1 MKAQK
6 EQSMRMLQ
14 GPLLPAIISYTVPI
28 ILTSILQLL
37 FNAADLVIVGRWC
50 GSVAVAAVGSTG
62 AITNLIVNLFIGLS
76 VGSGVTMA
84 HALGGRDSGGAHRT
98 VHTTLPVALI
108 SGVFLTAVGVALSE
122 PLLRLMGN
130 PEDVL
135 PLSAKYMRIY
145 FCGITFTMVY
155 NFCASI
161 LRAAGDT
168 RSPLIFLTLAG
179 VINVVMNILF
189 VTQLGMDVDGVAWA
203 TVISQGV
210 AAVLVVIA
218 MIRRNDDSHL
228 DLRKMRIYK
237 YELQKIVRIGL
248 PAGFQGSMFSISNV
262 LIQSS
267 VNSFG
272 SVVMS
277 GNAAAGNIESFVW
290 ASMNAFHQTS
300 VNFTGQNMGARRYD
314 RIRMILWTCLGSV
327 TVVGL
332 IMGGF
337 AYGFGPKL
345 LAIYI
350 TDSPEAVS
358 YGMLRLAYMCIP
370 YCLCGMMDVSSGS
383 LRGLGSSF
391 IPMVISVLGICG
403 IRIAWIYT
411 IFQIPRFHTI
421 DVLFASYPIS
431 WAVTYAAQLF
441 AFLIIFNKFRK
452 EHGIPIT
459 KKEK

>member
-6 EQSMRMLQ
+6 EQSRRMLE
-14 GPLLPAIISYTVPI
+14 GPLLPNVLLYTFPI

-50 GSVAVAAVGSTG
+50 GSVSVAAVGATG

-84 HALGGRDSGGAHRT
+84 HALGGRDSEGAHRT

-108 SGVFLTAVGVALSE
+108 SGAVLTVVGVLLSE

-135 PLSAKYMRIY
+135 PYSAKYMRIY
-145 FCGITFTMVY
+145 FCGITFTMIY

-179 VINVVMNILF
+179 VINVGMNILF
-189 VTQLGMDVDGVAWA
+189 VTQMGMDVDGVAWA

-218 MIRRNDDSHL
+218 MIRRTDDSHL

-237 YELQKIVRIGL
+237 HELVKIIRIGL

-277 GNAAAGNIESFVW
+277 GNAAAGNIESFIW
-290 ASMNAFHQTS
+290 ATMNAFHQTS

-332 IMGGF
+332 IMGGA
-337 AYGFGPKL
+337 AYAMGPKL
-345 LAIYI
+345 LSIYI
-350 TDSPEAVS
+350 TDSPES
-358 YGMLRLAYMCIP
+358 IHYGMLRLTYMCIP
-370 YCLCGMMDVSSGS
+370 YCLCGMMDVSAGS
-383 LRGLGSSF
+383 LRGMGSSF
-391 IPMVISVLGICG
+391 TPMVISVLGICG

-411 IFQIPRFHTI
+411 IFQIPRFHSI
-421 DVLFASYPIS
+421 DMLFASYPIS
-431 WAVTYAAQLF
+431 WGVTYAAQLA
-441 AFLIIFNKFRK
+441 AFLIIFDKFRK
-452 EHGIPIT
+452 EHGIPIRKT
-459 KKEK
+459 KE

>member
-6 EQSMRMLQ
+6 EQSRRMLE
-14 GPLLPAIISYTVPI
+14 GPLLPAVLSYTFPI

-50 GSVAVAAVGSTG
+50 GSVAVAAVGATG

-84 HALGGRDSGGAHRT
+84 HALGGRDHDAAHRT

-218 MIRRNDDSHL
+218 MIRRTDDSHL

>member
-6 EQSMRMLQ
+6 EQSMRMIQ

-108 SGVFLTAVGVALSE
+108 SGVILTVVGVLLSE

-135 PLSAKYMRIY
+135 PFAAKYMRIY

-179 VINVVMNILF
+179 VINVGMNVLF
-189 VTQLGMDVDGVAWA
+189 VTQLGMDVDGVALA

-210 AAVLVVIA
+210 AALLVVIA
-218 MIRRNDDSHL
+218 MIRRKDDSHL
-228 DLRKMRIYK
+228 DLRKLRIYK
-237 YELQKIVRIGL
+237 YELLKIVRIGL
-248 PAGFQGSMFSISNV
+248 PAGLQSSMFSISNV
-262 LIQSS
+262 MIQSS

-277 GNAAAGNIESFVW
+277 GNAASGNIEGFVW
-290 ASMNAFHQTS
+290 AVMNAFHQTA

-314 RIRMILWTCLGSV
+314 RIRMILWCCLGSV

-332 IMGGF
+332 ALGAL
-337 AYGFGPKL
+337 AYGFGPRL
-345 LAIYI
+345 LSIYI
-350 TDSPEAVS
+350 TDSPEAIE
-358 YGMLRLAYMCIP
+358 YGMLRMAYMCLP
-370 YCLCGMMDVSSGS
+370 YFLCGLMDVSSGS

-391 IPMVISVLGICG
+391 VPMVISVLGICG

-431 WAVTYAAQLF
+431 WVITYAAQLF
-441 AFLIIFNKFRK
+441 AFLTIFNKFRR
-452 EHGIPIT
+452 EHGILPQ
-459 KKEK
+459 KAK

>member
-50 GSVAVAAVGSTG
+50 GSVAVAAVGATG
-62 AITNLIVNLFIGLS
+62 AITNLIVNLFVGLS
-76 VGSGVTMA
+76 IGSGVTMA

-108 SGVFLTAVGVALSE
+108 SGVILTVVGVLLSE

-130 PEDVL
+130 PGDVL
-135 PLSAKYMRIY
+135 PFAAKYMRIY

-155 NFCASI
+155 NFCASL

-189 VTQLGMDVDGVAWA
+189 VTRLGMDVDGVALA

-218 MIRRNDDSHL
+218 MIRRKDDSHL
-228 DLRKMRIYK
+228 DLGKLRIYK
-237 YELQKIVRIGL
+237 YELLKIVRIGL
-248 PAGFQGSMFSISNV
+248 PAGFQSSMFSISNV

-277 GNAAAGNIESFVW
+277 GNAAAGNIEGFIW
-290 ASMNAFHQTS
+290 AAMNAFHQTA

-314 RIRMILWTCLGSV
+314 RIRMILWCCLGST

-332 IMGGF
+332 VLGGL
-337 AYGFGPKL
+337 AYIFGPQL
-345 LAIYI
+345 LSIYI
-350 TDSPEAVS
+350 TDSAEAID
-358 YGMLRLAYMCIP
+358 YGMLRMAYMCIP

-391 IPMVISVLGICG
+391 TPMLISVLGICG

-411 IFQIPRFHTI
+411 VFQIPRFHTI
-421 DVLFASYPIS
+421 DALFASYPIS
-431 WAVTYAAQLF
+431 WAITYAAQLF
-441 AFLIIFNKFRK
+441 AFLTIFNKFRR
-452 EHGIPIT
+452 EHGLLPQ
-459 KKEK
+459 KAQ

>member
-108 SGVFLTAVGVALSE
+108 SGVILTVVGILLSE

-179 VINVVMNILF
+179 VINVGMNILF
-189 VTQLGMDVDGVAWA
+189 VTQMGMDVDGVALA

-210 AAVLVVIA
+210 AALLVVIA
-218 MIRRNDDSHL
+218 MIRRKDDSHL
-228 DLRKMRIYK
+228 DLRKLRIYK
-237 YELQKIVRIGL
+237 YELLKIVRIGL
-248 PAGFQGSMFSISNV
+248 PAGLQSSMFSISNV
-262 LIQSS
+262 MIQSS

-277 GNAAAGNIESFVW
+277 GNAASGNIEGFIW
-290 ASMNAFHQTS
+290 AAMNAFHQTA

-314 RIRMILWTCLGSV
+314 RIRMILWCCLGSV

-332 IMGGF
+332 ALGAL
-337 AYGFGPKL
+337 AYGFGPQL
-345 LAIYI
+345 LSIYI
-350 TDSPEAVS
+350 TDSPEAIE
-358 YGMLRLAYMCIP
+358 YGMLRMAYMCLP
-370 YCLCGMMDVSSGS
+370 YFLCGLMDVSSGS

-391 IPMVISVLGICG
+391 TPMVISVLGICG

-411 IFQIPRFHTI
+411 VFQIPRFHTI

-431 WAVTYAAQLF
+431 WAITYAAQLF
-441 AFLIIFNKFRK
+441 AFLTIFNKFRR
-452 EHGIPIT
+452 EHGILPQ
-459 KKEK
+459 KAK

>member
-108 SGVFLTAVGVALSE
+108 SGVILTVVGVLLSE

-135 PLSAKYMRIY
+135 PFAAKYMRIY

-179 VINVVMNILF
+179 VINVGMNILF
-189 VTQLGMDVDGVAWA
+189 VTQLGMDVDGVALA

-210 AAVLVVIA
+210 AALLVVIA
-218 MIRRNDDSHL
+218 MIRRKDDSHL
-228 DLRKMRIYK
+228 DLRKLRIYK
-237 YELQKIVRIGL
+237 YELLKIVRIGL
-248 PAGFQGSMFSISNV
+248 PAGLQSSMFSISNV
-262 LIQSS
+262 MIQSS

-277 GNAAAGNIESFVW
+277 GNAASGNIEGFVW
-290 ASMNAFHQTS
+290 AVMNAFHQTA

-314 RIRMILWTCLGSV
+314 RIRMILWCCLGSV

-332 IMGGF
+332 AMGAL
-337 AYGFGPKL
+337 AYGFGPRL
-345 LAIYI
+345 LSIYI
-350 TDSPEAVS
+350 TDSPEAIE
-358 YGMLRLAYMCIP
+358 YGMLRMAYMCLP
-370 YCLCGMMDVSSGS
+370 YFLCGLMDVSSGS

-391 IPMVISVLGICG
+391 VPMVISVLGICG

-411 IFQIPRFHTI
+411 VFQIPRFHTI

-431 WAVTYAAQLF
+431 WVITYAAQLS
-441 AFLIIFNKFRK
+441 AFLIIFNKFRR
-452 EHGIPIT
+452 EHGILPQ
-459 KKEK
+459 KAK

>member
-6 EQSMRMLQ
+6 EQSRRMLE
-14 GPLLPAIISYTVPI
+14 GPLLPNVLLYTFPI

-50 GSVAVAAVGSTG
+50 GSVSVAAVGATG

-84 HALGGRDSGGAHRT
+84 HALGGRDSEGAHRT

-108 SGVFLTAVGVALSE
+108 SGAVLTVVGVLLSE

-135 PLSAKYMRIY
+135 PYSAKYMRIY
-145 FCGITFTMVY
+145 FCGITFTMIY

-179 VINVVMNILF
+179 VINVGMNILF
-189 VTQLGMDVDGVAWA
+189 VTQMGMDVDGVAWA

-218 MIRRNDDSHL
+218 MIRRTDDSHL

-237 YELQKIVRIGL
+237 HELVKIIRIGL

-277 GNAAAGNIESFVW
+277 GNAAAGNIESFIW
-290 ASMNAFHQTS
+290 ATMNAFHQTS

-332 IMGGF
+332 IMGGA
-337 AYGFGPKL
+337 AYAMGPKL
-345 LAIYI
+345 LSIYI
-350 TDSPEAVS
+350 TDSPES
-358 YGMLRLAYMCIP
+358 IHYGMLRLTYMCIP
-370 YCLCGMMDVSSGS
+370 YCLCGMMDVSAGS
-383 LRGLGSSF
+383 LRGMGSSF
-391 IPMVISVLGICG
+391 TPMVISVLGICG

-431 WAVTYAAQLF
+431 WAITYAAQLV
-441 AFLIIFNKFRK
+441 AFLIIFDKFRK
-452 EHGIPIT
+452 EHGIPIR
-459 KKEK
+459 KK

>member
-6 EQSMRMLQ
+6 EQSMRMIQ

-108 SGVFLTAVGVALSE
+108 SGVILTVVGVLLSE

-135 PLSAKYMRIY
+135 PFAAKYMRIY

-179 VINVVMNILF
+179 VINVGMNILF
-189 VTQLGMDVDGVAWA
+189 VTQMGMDVDGVALA

-210 AAVLVVIA
+210 AALLVVIA
-218 MIRRNDDSHL
+218 MIRRKDDSHL
-228 DLRKMRIYK
+228 DLGKLRIYK
-237 YELQKIVRIGL
+237 YELLKIVRIGL
-248 PAGFQGSMFSISNV
+248 PAGLQSSMFSISNV
-262 LIQSS
+262 MIQSS

-277 GNAAAGNIESFVW
+277 GNAASGNIEGFVW
-290 ASMNAFHQTS
+290 AVMNAFHQTA

-314 RIRMILWTCLGSV
+314 RIRMILWCCLGST

-332 IMGGF
+332 VLGGL
-337 AYGFGPKL
+337 AYIFGPQL
-345 LAIYI
+345 LSIYI
-350 TDSPEAVS
+350 TDSAEAIE
-358 YGMLRLAYMCIP
+358 YGMLRMAYMCLP
-370 YCLCGMMDVSSGS
+370 YFLCGLMDVSSGS

-391 IPMVISVLGICG
+391 VPMVISVLGICG

-431 WAVTYAAQLF
+431 WVITYAAQLF
-441 AFLIIFNKFRK
+441 AFLTIFNKFRR
-452 EHGIPIT
+452 EHGILPQ
-459 KKEK
+459 KAK

>member
-108 SGVFLTAVGVALSE
+108 SGVILTVVGVLLSE

-135 PLSAKYMRIY
+135 PFAAKYMRIY

-179 VINVVMNILF
+179 VINVGMNILF
-189 VTQLGMDVDGVAWA
+189 VTQLGMDVDGVALA

-210 AAVLVVIA
+210 AALLVVIA
-218 MIRRNDDSHL
+218 MIRRKDDSHL
-228 DLRKMRIYK
+228 DLGKLRIYK
-237 YELQKIVRIGL
+237 YELLKIVRIGL
-248 PAGFQGSMFSISNV
+248 PAGLQSSMFSISNV
-262 LIQSS
+262 MIQSS

-277 GNAAAGNIESFVW
+277 GNAASGNIEGFIW
-290 ASMNAFHQTS
+290 AAMNAFHQTA

-314 RIRMILWTCLGSV
+314 RIRMILWCCLGSV

-332 IMGGF
+332 ALGAL
-337 AYGFGPKL
+337 AYGFGPQL
-345 LAIYI
+345 LSIYI
-350 TDSPEAVS
+350 TDSPEAIE
-358 YGMLRLAYMCIP
+358 YGMLRMAYMCLP
-370 YCLCGMMDVSSGS
+370 YFLCGLMDVSSGS

-391 IPMVISVLGICG
+391 TPMVISVLGICG

-411 IFQIPRFHTI
+411 VFQIPRFHTI

-431 WAVTYAAQLF
+431 WVITYAAQLF
-441 AFLIIFNKFRK
+441 AFLTIFNKFRR
-452 EHGIPIT
+452 EHGILPQ
-459 KKEK
+459 KAK

>member
-62 AITNLIVNLFIGLS
+62 AITNLIVNLFVGLS

-98 VHTTLPVALI
+98 VHTTFPVALI
-108 SGVFLTAVGVALSE
+108 SGVILTVVGVLLSE

-135 PLSAKYMRIY
+135 PFAAKYMRIY

-179 VINVVMNILF
+179 VINVGMNVLF
-189 VTQLGMDVDGVAWA
+189 VTQMGMDVDGVALA

-210 AAVLVVIA
+210 AALLVVIA
-218 MIRRNDDSHL
+218 MIRRKDDSHL
-228 DLRKMRIYK
+228 DLGKLRIYK
-237 YELQKIVRIGL
+237 YELLKIVRIGL
-248 PAGFQGSMFSISNV
+248 PAGLQSSMFSISNV
-262 LIQSS
+262 MIQSS

-277 GNAAAGNIESFVW
+277 GNAASGNIEGFIW
-290 ASMNAFHQTS
+290 AAMNAFHQTA

-314 RIRMILWTCLGSV
+314 RIRMILWCCLGSV

-332 IMGGF
+332 ALGAL
-337 AYGFGPKL
+337 AYGFGPRL
-345 LAIYI
+345 LSIYI
-350 TDSPEAVS
+350 TDSPEAIE
-358 YGMLRLAYMCIP
+358 YGLLRMAYMCIP

-391 IPMVISVLGICG
+391 TPMVISVLGICG

-421 DVLFASYPIS
+421 DALFASYPIS
-431 WAVTYAAQLF
+431 WAITYAAQLF
-441 AFLIIFNKFRK
+441 AFLTIFNKFRR
-452 EHGIPIT
+452 EHGILPQ
-459 KKEK
+459 KAK

>member
-6 EQSMRMLQ
+6 EQSMRMIQ

-108 SGVFLTAVGVALSE
+108 SGVILTVVGVLLSE

-135 PLSAKYMRIY
+135 PFAAKYMRIY

-179 VINVVMNILF
+179 VINVGMNVLF
-189 VTQLGMDVDGVAWA
+189 VTQLGTDVDGVALA

-210 AAVLVVIA
+210 AALLVVIA
-218 MIRRNDDSHL
+218 MIRRKDDSHL
-228 DLRKMRIYK
+228 DLGKMRIYK
-237 YELQKIVRIGL
+237 YELLKIVRIGL
-248 PAGFQGSMFSISNV
+248 PAGLQSSMFSISNV
-262 LIQSS
+262 MIQSS

-277 GNAAAGNIESFVW
+277 GNAASGNIEGFIW
-290 ASMNAFHQTS
+290 AAMNAFHQTA

-314 RIRMILWTCLGSV
+314 RIRMILWCCLGSV

-332 IMGGF
+332 ALGAL
-337 AYGFGPKL
+337 AYGFGPRL
-345 LAIYI
+345 LSIYI
-350 TDSPEAVS
+350 TDSPEAIE
-358 YGMLRLAYMCIP
+358 YGMLRMAYMCLP
-370 YCLCGMMDVSSGS
+370 YFLCGFMEIFSGA
-383 LRGLGSSF
+383 LPRR
-391 IPMVISVLGICG
+391 
-403 IRIAWIYT
+403 IR
-411 IFQIPRFHTI
+411 
-421 DVLFASYPIS
+421 
-431 WAVTYAAQLF
+431 
-441 AFLIIFNKFRK
+441 
-452 EHGIPIT
+452 
-459 KKEK
+459 

>member
-6 EQSMRMLQ
+6 EQSQRMLQ
-14 GPLLPAIISYTVPI
+14 GPLLPAILSYTFPI
-28 ILTSILQLL
+28 ILTSLLQLL
-37 FNAADLVIVGRWC
+37 FNAADLVVVGRWC
-50 GSVAVAAVGSTG
+50 GSVSVAAVGATG

-84 HALGGRDSGGAHRT
+84 HALGGRDSSAAHRT

-108 SGVFLTAVGVALSE
+108 SGALLTVVGVALSE

-168 RSPLIFLTLAG
+168 KSPLIFLTLAG
-179 VINVVMNILF
+179 VINVVMNIIF
-189 VTQLGMDVDGVAWA
+189 ITQMGMDVDGVALA

-210 AAVLVVIA
+210 AALLVVIA
-218 MIRRNDDSHL
+218 MIRRKDDSHL

-237 YELQKIVRIGL
+237 HELLKIVRIGL
-248 PAGFQGSMFSISNV
+248 PAGFQSSMFSISNV
-262 LIQSS
+262 IIQSS

-277 GNAAAGNIESFVW
+277 GNAAAGNIEGFVW
-290 ASMNAFHQTS
+290 AAMNAFHQTA

-314 RIRMILWTCLGSV
+314 RIRMILWCCLGSV

-332 IMGGF
+332 LLGVLGF
-337 AYGFGPKL
+337 AFGPQL
-345 LAIYI
+345 LSIYI
-350 TDSPEAVS
+350 TDSQEAIS
-358 YGMLRLAYMCIP
+358 YGVMRLMYVCLP
-370 YCLCGMMDVSSGS
+370 YCLCGMMDVSSGA

-391 IPMVISVLGICG
+391 APMVISVLGVCG
-403 IRIAWIYT
+403 MRIGWIYT
-411 IFQIPRFHTI
+411 IFQIPRFHTLQSLYI
-421 DVLFASYPIS
+421 SYPIS
-431 WAVTYAAQLF
+431 WAITYAAQLF
-441 AFLIIFNKFRK
+441 AFLYLFNRFRK
-452 EHGIPIT
+452 AHAGEEV
-459 KKEK
+459 KE

>member
-6 EQSMRMLQ
+6 EQSRRMLE
-14 GPLLPAIISYTVPI
+14 GPLLPNVLLYTFPI

-50 GSVAVAAVGSTG
+50 GSVSVAAVGATG

-84 HALGGRDSGGAHRT
+84 HALGGRDSEGAHRT

-108 SGVFLTAVGVALSE
+108 SGAVLTVVGVLLSE

-135 PLSAKYMRIY
+135 PYSAKYMRIY
-145 FCGITFTMVY
+145 FCGITFTMIY

-179 VINVVMNILF
+179 VINVGMNILF
-189 VTQLGMDVDGVAWA
+189 VTQMGMDVDGVAWA

-218 MIRRNDDSHL
+218 MIRRTDDSHL

-237 YELQKIVRIGL
+237 HELVKIIRIGL

-277 GNAAAGNIESFVW
+277 GNAAAGNIESFIW
-290 ASMNAFHQTS
+290 ATMNAFHQTS

-332 IMGGF
+332 IMGGA
-337 AYGFGPKL
+337 AYAMGPKL
-345 LAIYI
+345 LSIYI
-350 TDSPEAVS
+350 TDSPES
-358 YGMLRLAYMCIP
+358 IHYGMLRLTYMCIP
-370 YCLCGMMDVSSGS
+370 YCLCGMMDVSAGS
-383 LRGLGSSF
+383 LRGMGSSF
-391 IPMVISVLGICG
+391 TPMVISVLGICG

-431 WAVTYAAQLF
+431 WAITYAAQLA
-441 AFLIIFNKFRK
+441 AFLVIFDKFRK
-452 EHGIPIT
+452 EHGIPIR
-459 KKEK
+459 KK

>member
-6 EQSMRMLQ
+6 EQSMRMIQ

-108 SGVFLTAVGVALSE
+108 SGVILTVVGVLLSE

-135 PLSAKYMRIY
+135 PFAAKYMRIY

-179 VINVVMNILF
+179 VINVGMNVLF
-189 VTQLGMDVDGVAWA
+189 VTQLGMDVDGVALA

-210 AAVLVVIA
+210 AALLVVIA
-218 MIRRNDDSHL
+218 MIRRKDDSHL
-228 DLRKMRIYK
+228 DLGKLRIYK
-237 YELQKIVRIGL
+237 YELLKIVRIGL
-248 PAGFQGSMFSISNV
+248 PAGLQSSMFSISNV
-262 LIQSS
+262 MIQSS

-277 GNAAAGNIESFVW
+277 GNAASGNIEGFIW
-290 ASMNAFHQTS
+290 AAMNAFHQTA

-314 RIRMILWTCLGSV
+314 RIRMILWCCLGSV

-332 IMGGF
+332 ALGAL
-337 AYGFGPKL
+337 AYGFGPRL
-345 LAIYI
+345 LSIYI
-350 TDSPEAVS
+350 TDSPEAIE
-358 YGMLRLAYMCIP
+358 YGMLRMAYMCLP
-370 YCLCGMMDVSSGS
+370 YFLCGLMDVSSGS

-391 IPMVISVLGICG
+391 VPMVISVLGICG

-411 IFQIPRFHTI
+411 IFQSPGSIPSMCSSPATR
-421 DVLFASYPIS
+421 SPGS
-431 WAVTYAAQLF
+431 S
-441 AFLIIFNKFRK
+441 
-452 EHGIPIT
+452 PMPPSSSPS
-459 KKEK
+459 

>member
-6 EQSMRMLQ
+6 EQSQRMLQ
-14 GPLLPAIISYTVPI
+14 GPLLPAILSYTFPI

-50 GSVAVAAVGSTG
+50 GSVAVAAVGATG

-108 SGVFLTAVGVALSE
+108 SGVILTVVGVLLSE

-135 PLSAKYMRIY
+135 PFAAKYMRIY

-179 VINVVMNILF
+179 VINVGMNVLF
-189 VTQLGMDVDGVAWA
+189 VTQLGMDVDGVALA

-210 AAVLVVIA
+210 AALLVVIA
-218 MIRRNDDSHL
+218 MIRRKDDSHL
-228 DLRKMRIYK
+228 DLGKLRIYK
-237 YELQKIVRIGL
+237 YELLKIVRIGL
-248 PAGFQGSMFSISNV
+248 PAGLQSSMFSISNV
-262 LIQSS
+262 MIQSS

-277 GNAAAGNIESFVW
+277 GNAASGNIEGFIW
-290 ASMNAFHQTS
+290 AAMNAFHQTA

-314 RIRMILWTCLGSV
+314 RIRMILWCCLGSV

-332 IMGGF
+332 ALGAL
-337 AYGFGPKL
+337 AYGFGPRL
-345 LAIYI
+345 LSIYI
-350 TDSPEAVS
+350 TDSPEAIE
-358 YGMLRLAYMCIP
+358 YGMLRMAYMCLP
-370 YCLCGMMDVSSGS
+370 YFLCGLMDVSSGS

-391 IPMVISVLGICG
+391 TPMVISVLGICG

-411 IFQIPRFHTI
+411 VFQIPRFHTI

-431 WAVTYAAQLF
+431 WVITYAAQLF
-441 AFLIIFNKFRK
+441 AFLTIFNKFRR
-452 EHGIPIT
+452 EHGILPQ
-459 KKEK
+459 KAK